1 MAIMTFLYL
10 HKTGKRVT
18 IYKHARTSKLCGFE
32 EWTME
37 QKSYKTTLGT
47 SKLHMISTLSA
58 LFPTG
63 ITPME
68 LLEIIVGLIVVWII
82 ASIPA
87 YIAGKIVARGKATFG
102 EAMEATLLGPIVYI
116 IVLAAADFVLGGLI
130 GSGGYIAGFILAFIA
145 WIWAYKAIFKT
156 AWLGGLAIAILT
168 IIVFAGLLIV
178 IGALFGVLNP
188 FTVVSSIQ
196 KL

>member
-1 MAIMTFLYL
+1 
-10 HKTGKRVT
+10 
-18 IYKHARTSKLCGFE
+18 
-32 EWTME
+32 
-37 QKSYKTTLGT
+37 
-47 SKLHMISTLSA
+47 MISTLSA

>member
-1 MAIMTFLYL
+1 
-10 HKTGKRVT
+10 
-18 IYKHARTSKLCGFE
+18 
-32 EWTME
+32 ME

-47 SKLHMISTLSA
+47 SKLHMTSTLST

-63 ITPME
+63 VTPLE
-68 LLEIIVGLIVVWII
+68 LLEIIIGLIVVWTI

-87 YIAGKIVARGKATFG
+87 YIAGKIVVRGKATFG

-116 IVLAAADFVLGGLI
+116 IVLAAVDFVLGGLI
-130 GSGGYIAGFILAFIA
+130 GSWGYIAGFVLAFIA

-156 AWLGGLAIAILT
+156 GWLGGFAIAILT

-178 IGALFGVLNP
+178 IGALFGDLNP
-188 FTVVSSIQ
+188 LKVLISTQ